1 MRQETVA
8 PCRARCGASI
18 AIVKDV
24 RIYLTASTAVI
35 FIPIELGGFSKIFAA
50 VPRRICCWRLHG
62 RLQRLRDVDVVR

>member
-1 MRQETVA
+1 MRLRA
-8 PCRARCGASI
+8 PASI

-50 VPRRICCWRLHG
+50 VPLPNLLLASPRA
-62 RLQRLRDVDVVR
+62 LRDAGVVK